1 MMEVMGTFHKYGDAP
16 ENDDALK
23 YLGIMELF

>member
-1 MMEVMGTFHKYGDAP
+1 MEVMGTFHKYGDAP
-16 ENDDALK
+16 KNGDALK